1 MPTDPR
7 GPVVT
12 ALRRYP
18 VKAMGGE
25 SLERATLDARGLT
38 GDRWYAVVDGDGRF
52 ATAKDSRR
60 FRRRDEV
67 FAYAAATGADGTV
80 EVSRDGRTWRVGD
93 ADLDAELSTSFGDPV
108 RVLPE
113 QGTPHYDAAAVS
125 LVGTATLAWC
135 ARELGV
141 DADPRRLRVNVL
153 LETDEPFVE
162 EGWQGRTLD
171 LGSAR
176 LVVDERIERCRTIDL
191 AQDGVATTERWL
203 KALGGSRDLCVGI
216 YARVDRPGDIAVG
229 DEVRPT

>member
-1 MPTDPR
+1 VPTD
-7 GPVVT
+7 PVVT

-25 SLERATLDARGLT
+25 SLPRATLDARGLT

-67 FAYAAATGADGTV
+67 FAYAATTGAHGTV
-80 EVSRDGRTWRVGD
+80 EVSRDGWTWRVGD
-93 ADLDAELSTSFGDPV
+93 PDLDAELSDRFGDPV
-108 RVLPE
+108 RVVQE

-153 LETDEPFVE
+153 METDEPFVE
-162 EGWQGRTLD
+162 ESWPGRTLD
-171 LGSAR
+171 VGSAR
-176 LVVDERIERCRTIDL
+176 LRVEERIERCRTIDL
-191 AQDGVATTERWL
+191 AQDGVPTTARWL

-216 YARVDRPGDIAVG
+216 YARVDRPGEIAVG
-229 DEVRPT
+229 DLVQAR